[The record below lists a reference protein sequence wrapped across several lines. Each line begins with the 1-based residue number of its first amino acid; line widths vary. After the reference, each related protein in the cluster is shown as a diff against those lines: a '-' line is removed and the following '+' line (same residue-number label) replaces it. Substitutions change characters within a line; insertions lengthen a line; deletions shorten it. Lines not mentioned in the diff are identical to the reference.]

1 MPAERQRAAAL
12 QSALVMSIR
21 IGGAALQMLLVAVV
35 ALRFP
40 VEVVGLNGIMWAVA
54 LVARAAGTFGLDTS
68 GMRSQSPLWAEGRH
82 DEARAIARRDAR
94 ALLRIWAVLTVLAL
108 AASLIV
114 QLAGGAGGLVI
125 VLYGVAVSS
134 ALGRLFMVQRVARQA
149 PLAGQFLES
158 VALPG
163 LALLIAIA
171 SALLAPQLLIPGQ
184 VAAFVIISVAFWRLS
199 PTAGPP
205 PPASVTVPPVPW
217 GQSLILAAGSALTA
231 LSVRGLMF
239 LLGARSLAATGTYEV
254 AQRIQSAG
262 AMGTTAVATV
272 FMPRIAMSVTQR
284 GRVVALVLEAAVV
297 SAVLPTLLLG
307 FLLVLGEHRIV
318 DLLGPEY
325 QGTWGASVILV
336 VATLINALTS
346 ATSNVLMLG
355 GRERLFLVISGAQLV
370 LVVGGAWLLGTDSAV
385 GMAWWMLIGELLRSC
400 AMVTGFLVH
409 LRGLGPRHRAD

>member
-1 MPAERQRAAAL
+1 MAAERQRAAAL

-40 VEVVGLNGIMWAVA
+40 VEMVGLNGVMWAVA

-114 QLAGGAGGLVI
+114 QLTAGTGGLVL

-184 VAAFVIISVAFWRLS
+184 VAAFVIISIAFWRLS
-199 PTAGPP
+199 PSAGPP
-205 PPASVTVPPVPW
+205 PPSVTVPPVPW

-272 FMPRIAMSVTQR
+272 FMPRIAMSVTRR
-284 GRVVALVLEAAVV
+284 GRLVALVLEAAAV

-307 FLLVLGEHRIV
+307 FLLVLGEQRIV

-346 ATSNVLMLG
+346 ATSNVLMFG
-355 GRERLFLVISGAQLV
+355 GRERLFMVISGAQLV
-370 LVVGGAWLLGTDSAV
+370 LVVGGAWLVGTDTAV

-400 AMVTGFLVH
+400 SMVTGFLVH
-409 LRGLGPRHRAD
+409 LRGLRPRHRAD

>member
-1 MPAERQRAAAL
+1 MAAERQRAAAL

-40 VEVVGLNGIMWAVA
+40 VEMVGLNGIMWAVA

-114 QLAGGAGGLVI
+114 QLTAGTGGLVL

-184 VAAFVIISVAFWRLS
+184 VAAFVIISIAFWRLS
-199 PTAGPP
+199 PSAG
-205 PPASVTVPPVPW
+205 PPVPW

-272 FMPRIAMSVTQR
+272 FMPRIAMSVTRR
-284 GRVVALVLEAAVV
+284 GKLIGLILEAAAV
-297 SAVLPTLLLG
+297 SAVLPAALLG
-307 FLLVLGEHRIV
+307 FLLLLGEQRIV

-355 GRERLFLVISGAQLV
+355 GRERLFMIISGAQLV
-370 LVVGGAWLLGTDSAV
+370 LVVGGAWLLGTDTAV
-385 GMAWWMLIGELLRSC
+385 GMAWWMLIGELLRST
-400 AMVTGFLVH
+400 AMVSGFLVH
-409 LRGLGPRHRAD
+409 LRAIRPRHRAD